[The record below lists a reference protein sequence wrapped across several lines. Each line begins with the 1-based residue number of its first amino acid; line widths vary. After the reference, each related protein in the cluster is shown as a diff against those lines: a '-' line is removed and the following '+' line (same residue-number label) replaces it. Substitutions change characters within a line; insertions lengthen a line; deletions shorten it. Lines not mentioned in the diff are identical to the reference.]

1 MALLACFAV
10 FFLLTAAPGAVG
22 QKGFLSIDCGLDANS
37 NGYNDTNGVF
47 YVPDGSFV
55 DGGENH
61 VVAADQE
68 GKLDRPYR
76 TLRSFPSGDRNCYA
90 LPTVAGAKYLL
101 RVVFF
106 YGNYDGKDSSSTLQ
120 FDLYIG
126 VDRWATVKAD
136 GKHWY
141 EALFMAWASWA
152 PVCLVKTDPHNTP
165 FVSSVEL
172 RTMGS
177 GIYAD
182 LKVNESMS
190 LVVRGNTGSSNSVIR
205 YSDDPY
211 DRYWWPVQS
220 GPLWKNISTVS
231 PIKLDPNWPVPLS
244 VMQTAIEAV
253 SNNTKFISKWQDLE
267 SDEYRVY
274 LHFADFQNTEIR
286 QLNVTINELEP
297 FLFIPPYLAHT
308 VARNVGWYKSKTTI
322 YSITVGA
329 TTASKLPVMINAFE
343 FYTRIPNVNPK
354 TLPRDFDAIMAIKFE
369 YGIKKNWMGDPCFP
383 TALVWEGVGCSN
395 TSGNTMTIISLDLSH
410 SNLHGPISNNFT
422 LLTALQSL
430 NLLGNQL
437 SGPIPDGLCN
447 KQSLIFRFGLESNG
461 NSCIVQSPPEKNG
474 NRAVIAI
481 WVVVPVT
488 TIGALI
494 LIYLIWRHKTKANV
508 FSADPPRD
516 VEIDIAPGSR
526 KDNADALQKVENRQ
540 FTYKELE
547 KFTNKFSQFI
557 GQGGFGLV
565 YYGRLED
572 GMEVAVKV
580 RSESS
585 SHGLDEFFAEVQSL
599 TKVHHRNLV
608 SLVGYCRENNHLALV
623 YEYMA
628 RGSLYDHL
636 RGNNDV
642 RETLNW
648 RTRLRVVIEV
658 AQGIDYLH
666 KGCSLPIIHRDVKTQ
681 NILLGQKLQAKI
693 ADFGLCKTYLSDTQT
708 HISVTPAGSAGY
720 IDPEYYHTGRL
731 TESSDVY
738 SFGVVLLE
746 IVTGESPIL
755 PGQGHIIQ
763 LVKKK
768 IAEGNIG
775 LIADARLRG
784 SYDVSSMWKVV
795 DIALLCT
802 ADICAQRPTMAVVI
816 MQLKESLALEDARLD
831 SGFRGSISTV
841 DETTFSTTTLSPSAR

>member
-354 TLPRDFDAIMAIKFE
+354 TLPRDCKHSPFIYSIPVSNMIYAGMRSVLGIQYQKYNSWYHQQGGPKLKGARGQVAWLRDAWSLDAIMAIKFE

-395 TSGNTMTIISLDLSH
+395 TSGNTMTIISL
-410 SNLHGPISNNFT
+410 
-422 LLTALQSL
+422 
-430 NLLGNQL
+430 
-437 SGPIPDGLCN
+437 
-447 KQSLIFRFGLESNG
+447 LESNG

-494 LIYLIWRHKTKANV
+494 LIYLIWRHKTKAND
-508 FSADPPRD
+508 FSH
-516 VEIDIAPGSR
+516 SWYF
-526 KDNADALQKVENRQ
+526 L
-540 FTYKELE
+540 
-547 KFTNKFSQFI
+547 
-557 GQGGFGLV
+557 
-565 YYGRLED
+565 
-572 GMEVAVKV
+572 
-580 RSESS
+580 
-585 SHGLDEFFAEVQSL
+585 
-599 TKVHHRNLV
+599 
-608 SLVGYCRENNHLALV
+608 
-623 YEYMA
+623 
-628 RGSLYDHL
+628 
-636 RGNNDV
+636 
-642 RETLNW
+642 
-648 RTRLRVVIEV
+648 
-658 AQGIDYLH
+658 
-666 KGCSLPIIHRDVKTQ
+666 
-681 NILLGQKLQAKI
+681 
-693 ADFGLCKTYLSDTQT
+693 
-708 HISVTPAGSAGY
+708 
-720 IDPEYYHTGRL
+720 
-731 TESSDVY
+731 
-738 SFGVVLLE
+738 
-746 IVTGESPIL
+746 
-755 PGQGHIIQ
+755 
-763 LVKKK
+763 
-768 IAEGNIG
+768 
-775 LIADARLRG
+775 
-784 SYDVSSMWKVV
+784 
-795 DIALLCT
+795 
-802 ADICAQRPTMAVVI
+802 
-816 MQLKESLALEDARLD
+816 
-831 SGFRGSISTV
+831 
-841 DETTFSTTTLSPSAR
+841 